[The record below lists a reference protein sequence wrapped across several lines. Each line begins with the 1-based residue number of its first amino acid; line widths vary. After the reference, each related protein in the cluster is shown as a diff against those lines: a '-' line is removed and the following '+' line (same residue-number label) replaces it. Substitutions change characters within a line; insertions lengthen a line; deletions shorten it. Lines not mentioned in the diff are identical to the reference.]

1 MTASAMVTDV
11 AISTEAFLDRP
22 AALSAFCR
30 LGSRISLGRDL
41 IAADKAG
48 EPADVGPDGEDSGG
62 DFVDFEFRLNHPV
75 AMLPADELFANGKL
89 VPLQLAA
96 TKPVSMHSVAEI
108 CSPEQPK
115 SLRGAQV
122 SGSDPY
128 VFSPRAPSCTS
139 RWREL
144 LGLKRAAITKAD
156 PENVSPAPAAAKSN
170 NPNPDT
176 RSLRHFFHRN
186 HKSSP
191 LEPSLSL
198 PLLRDSDS
206 ESVSISARLSLSS
219 SSSSGPDHEDLPR
232 FSLDSDKPNHHIPI
246 VRPLPAASELGRSRT
261 RRTGSSEMATP
272 PPLTVPVDS
281 SRMNPSGNVVFH
293 GLERSSSSPESFTA
307 AGDGAVLLGHR
318 HPGRPG
324 PQRPS
329 MLPPRLRKVQPGLRV
344 RPAVLA
350 AEEGEGRTGR
360 IRGSDRWRWEDQ
372 EREGIEFVELGAN
385 PASSS
390 SRVVPVPVQIYPS
403 LVLISAFLFLPSEF
417 PSPKSLHDDSPVN
430 ICLAPPFSSVVLR
443 FM

>member
-75 AMLPADELFANGKL
+75 AMLPADELFADGKL

-108 CSPEQPK
+108 RSPEQPK
-115 SLRGAQV
+115 SLRVAQV

-156 PENVSPAPAAAKSN
+156 HPENVSPAPAAAKSN
-170 NPNPDT
+170 NPNPDA
-176 RSLRHFFHRN
+176 RSLKHFFHRN

-206 ESVSISARLSLSS
+206 ESISISARLSLSS

-232 FSLDSDKPNHHIPI
+232 FSLDSDKPNHHIPMVRL
-246 VRPLPAASELGRSRT
+246 VRPLPAATELGRSRI

-281 SRMNPSGNVVFH
+281 PRMNPSGKVVFH
-293 GLERSSSSPESFTA
+293 GLERSSSSPGSFTGGPRPRPRGMERSYSA
-307 AGDGAVLLGHR
+307 NVVRVAPVLNVPVCSL
-318 HPGRPG
+318 
-324 PQRPS
+324 
-329 MLPPRLRKVQPGLRV
+329 
-344 RPAVLA
+344 
-350 AEEGEGRTGR
+350 
-360 IRGSDRWRWEDQ
+360 RGS
-372 EREGIEFVELGAN
+372 A
-385 PASSS
+385 
-390 SRVVPVPVQIYPS
+390 
-403 LVLISAFLFLPSEF
+403 
-417 PSPKSLHDDSPVN
+417 KSSPVFGFGQ
-430 ICLAPPFSSVVLR
+430 LFSPPKKEKAGPGASAARSGGCAKTKSEKASNSWN
-443 FM
+443 

>member
-62 DFVDFEFRLNHPV
+62 DLVDFEFRLNHPV
-75 AMLPADELFANGKL
+75 AMLPADELFADGKL

-96 TKPVSMHSVAEI
+96 TKPASMHSAAEVR
-108 CSPEQPK
+108 SPERRK
-115 SLRGAQV
+115 SMRVAQV

-144 LGLKRAAITKAD
+144 LGLKRAAITKMD
-156 PENVSPAPAAAKSN
+156 PENVSPAPAAAKSS
-170 NPNPDT
+170 NPNPDA
-176 RSLRHFFHRN
+176 RSLKHFFHRN

-219 SSSSGPDHEDLPR
+219 SSSSGLDHEDLPR
-232 FSLDSDKPNHHIPI
+232 FSLDSDKPNHHIPPMVRL
-246 VRPLPAASELGRSRT
+246 VRPPPAASELGRSRI

-281 SRMNPSGNVVFH
+281 PRMNPSGKVVFH
-293 GLERSSSSPESFTA
+293 GLERSSSSPGSFTGGPRPRA
-307 AGDGAVLLGHR
+307 RGMERSYSANVVRVAPVLNVPVCSL
-318 HPGRPG
+318 
-324 PQRPS
+324 
-329 MLPPRLRKVQPGLRV
+329 
-344 RPAVLA
+344 
-350 AEEGEGRTGR
+350 
-360 IRGSDRWRWEDQ
+360 RGS
-372 EREGIEFVELGAN
+372 AK
-385 PASSS
+385 A
-390 SRVVPVPVQIYPS
+390 
-403 LVLISAFLFLPSEF
+403 
-417 PSPKSLHDDSPVN
+417 SPVFGFGQ
-430 ICLAPPFSSVVLR
+430 LFSPQKKDKAGPGGSAAAR
-443 FM
+443 IGGTGKTKSEKASNSWN